1 MSASERLERLRR
13 RQETEETWTE
23 IGKLRI
29 FMVFLLTLD
38 LDLPPKEMIENWRV
52 KNEANFK
59 KAEQKKR
66 ENLGF
71 RPYFFMAI

>member
-1 MSASERLERLRR
+1 
-13 RQETEETWTE
+13 
-23 IGKLRI
+23 
-29 FMVFLLTLD
+29 MVFLLTLD

-71 RPYFFMAI
+71 RPYFFIAI